1 MGKLCKAWND
11 IPPKGSLDDELRAT
25 HHFLLQWERKY
36 PLCDKTREQVEG
48 ALDGAFAAS
57 PRETLGFWKALGQEP
72 RSWVLLNEGDK
83 KRVEELEGAVR
94 GRDEQVKA
102 IAEERDEARAEV
114 VAITK
119 SHEFLAAVMAR
130 YENDWGLEGCWAS
143 GLSFLHAA
151 VAHLAAECKRLEA
164 EVERLTLAYD
174 AECDAVGTE
183 AARAALLQ
191 AEVERLKGREVTT
204 DPDFSRVAPVPWTD
218 ADVEAIAGWAM
229 DEMCRVGCSVRNR
242 DRGYKAALAEARKRR
257 PTFEVGQSVRLMAAG
272 HDIGT
277 VVDPAPR
284 LCIKVAEDGDGW
296 TWWSLDRVEPLP
308 PEPEFEVGQKV
319 ILTGDSVL
327 SGIPCVVRRLEAGGA
342 WISPPLADGVHG
354 FRWFPIADLKPFSPE
369 PEEEEIEPVCL
380 HGMDRS
386 CGYKFCPRCGVTLNE
401 GG

>member
-94 GRDEQVKA
+94 GRDEQV
-102 IAEERDEARAEV
+102 
-114 VAITK
+114 
-119 SHEFLAAVMAR
+119 
-130 YENDWGLEGCWAS
+130 
-143 GLSFLHAA
+143 SFLHAA